1 MLSELPAA
9 CTTVQLVEL
18 VLSLRATLFSRKV
31 RDPRANFDQSL
42 RVLRHAKEVQPDVV
56 SKTSIMLGLGETD
69 EQVYATLKGK
79 EAENKTLPISL
90 SGSRSS
96 ILKRL
101 LTYASSMVISA
112 DGPENRAPA
121 AGAGQ

>member
-1 MLSELPAA
+1 
-9 CTTVQLVEL
+9 LVEL

-101 LTYASSMVISA
+101 LAYASSMVISA